1 MTTARE
7 LARRGWS
14 VAVLEAGRIG
24 GGASGRNC
32 GFVLP
37 GFGETMPRIV
47 ERVGPQR
54 AREMWDFADAGR
66 AYVHDTIRDT
76 NMPGVDPINGWLWV
90 SKFATD
96 WSLRAEVDDLRT
108 QYDADVELWPT
119 DRVRTAL
126 RSSLYFNAVHY
137 RSAFH
142 IHPLNYALGL
152 AAAAEADGVRIFEE
166 TPALSLDAAGVRKR
180 IATPSARVR
189 AGQIVLA
196 GNVTL
201 GALMPRLAATLAP
214 LTTFVAV
221 TEPLGEGLNDAV
233 RYAGAI
239 SDTNRGDNHYRIVGG
254 DRLLWSGGMRMWSAD
269 PRRFGRRLAAD
280 IRRVYPQLGKISIA
294 HVWAGTLGRTV
305 HRMPQIGQLSS
316 GLWVASGFGG
326 HGLNTTAMAG
336 MLIARAIAQGDASWR
351 TFQPYELV
359 WAGGLAGR
367 ALMQA
372 GYAGVRL
379 RDRAKFLVARA
390 RRAITPEP
398 APSPESATGGAM
410 LDPAPTTATILQTP
424 SGDDNA
430 EPNRRRP
437 TKAATAVFAQ
447 SAETSVP
454 AVDETA

>member
-1 MTTARE
+1 
-7 LARRGWS
+7 
-14 VAVLEAGRIG
+14 
-24 GGASGRNC
+24 
-32 GFVLP
+32 
-37 GFGETMPRIV
+37 
-47 ERVGPQR
+47 
-54 AREMWDFADAGR
+54 
-66 AYVHDTIRDT
+66 
-76 NMPGVDPINGWLWV
+76 
-90 SKFATD
+90 
-96 WSLRAEVDDLRT
+96 
-108 QYDADVELWPT
+108 
-119 DRVRTAL
+119 
-126 RSSLYFNAVHY
+126 
-137 RSAFH
+137 
-142 IHPLNYALGL
+142 
-152 AAAAEADGVRIFEE
+152 
-166 TPALSLDAAGVRKR
+166 
-180 IATPSARVR
+180 
-189 AGQIVLA
+189 
-196 GNVTL
+196 
-201 GALMPRLAATLAP
+201 
-214 LTTFVAV
+214 
-221 TEPLGEGLNDAV
+221 
-233 RYAGAI
+233 
-239 SDTNRGDNHYRIVGG
+239 
-254 DRLLWSGGMRMWSAD
+254 
-269 PRRFGRRLAAD
+269 
-280 IRRVYPQLGKISIA
+280 
-294 HVWAGTLGRTV
+294 
-305 HRMPQIGQLSS
+305 MPQIGQLSS

-390 RRAITPEP
+390 RRAITLEP